1 MDSEFPAQSDAADED
16 PFPASKVQE
25 QLFLAQQTVGDAPTF
40 HIPCFWE
47 VRGPVDIRALRNA
60 VTAVLA
66 RHEALRTTF
75 RIHEQGL
82 LQVVHPEPR
91 LEWRLATCRD
101 AEEREQRMAH
111 AARAPFDLERGPLVR
126 AGVLSCADGSHVVAL
141 CCHHAVFDGWSA
153 KLVRDELIAH
163 YRAFTTGTEPDL
175 PEVEYQYGD
184 YSLWHDEW
192 LESPAGER
200 ARRAWVELLAGELPV
215 LELPGDVRP
224 THRAT
229 GRTTAADREAAA
241 TAPGGTADLPLPGPA
256 VERLAALATE
266 QRTTLFTVLL
276 AAYDL
281 LLADRT
287 GLRDVIVGTPA
298 LNRSRTE
305 FQRTVGCFV
314 NMVAVRTDLD
324 GPRTFR
330 ELVERV
336 RTAVLRAQDLQA
348 VPFETVVKD
357 VRPTRHQDHSPVFQV
372 AFTVGEDFFEPVRA
386 GELEFRPV
394 EVPSVTAKYQLA
406 LQVNRTPDGA
416 VAEFEYRAD
425 RFSPGWIADFGA
437 RYARVL
443 ELAAEQPDR
452 PLTDFLGSDTVSAAA
467 ELASPASDFTGI
479 NTENEAAD
487 TAEAASAQPE
497 AAPADTAPRDETERV
512 LTEVW
517 AEVLGRPAVGI
528 DDNFFELG
536 GDSISSVQIVARAGA
551 RGLGF
556 RVRDL
561 LRNQTVREL
570 APLVRAT
577 EPAGAG
583 TPATGPFDLVAAED
597 RPRLP
602 ADAVAA
608 YPLTALQS
616 GMLYRSGQQAH
627 TAMYHDVLVSR
638 LRVAFSAAAWRTAV
652 ARLLERHE
660 LLRTSFAPGG
670 FTEPLQV
677 VHARIAHPPVSFEDL
692 RGLPEAEQRA
702 LIDQRTDWEG
712 RDLFDWERP
721 PLIRYHLARLAE
733 DEVQLWTVVH
743 HAVIDGWSER
753 ILFGELLSLY
763 LAALADGPAA
773 LPPPPRAHYRSFV
786 ALERAAVR
794 DPQQLAFWQA
804 QLDGLALGSVPAAPG
819 TGVPDMTVVPRE
831 LPAELSAGLG
841 VLAARLQVP
850 VRIVLLTAHLRVIAL
865 LTGSEDVV
873 SGAVYNGR
881 IAEPDG
887 DRVVGLFLNTLPVR
901 CRVAAE
907 SWSALIRQV
916 AATDLAIQPH
926 RRFPMPELRGRVAG
940 AASFET
946 FFNYT
951 HFRNESDVPTD
962 GVEVLDEY
970 SHTPTDFL
978 LGSEFYRDTSTDLI
992 GLGLRYDADRIAAAD
1007 ADRYFGYHVA
1017 VLRAMLADPAA
1028 SPTATPLLAPAEL
1041 AELDGWNRTERDRPG
1056 PHLLHEAITRRAAE
1070 RPEAPAVL
1078 FRDRVLDYAELDGR
1092 ADALAH
1098 RLAALGVRPGDHVGI
1113 VQERSPELVV
1123 SLLAVLKAGG
1133 AYVPLDPADPA
1144 GRTAALLAES
1154 GCRVVLTA
1162 AGTEGFELPDVRVE
1176 FVPDD
1181 LAPGAAPPEV
1191 EVRPGDPAY
1200 VIHTSGSTGRPKAV
1214 VVSHRAIANR
1224 LDWMQEEFRL
1234 TAEDRVLQKTPY
1246 TFDVSVWE
1254 FFWPLR
1260 EGAALVVAEPGGHW
1274 DPGYLEQ
1281 VLARQSVTVAHFVP
1295 SMLRAFLDAADL
1307 SAATALRQVVC
1318 SGEALPAELQR
1329 DFLDRSKA
1337 ALANLYGPTEAA
1349 VDVTYWHCVR
1359 EDADTVPIGRPIAN
1373 TRIHLLDP
1381 AGHPV
1386 PVGVT
1391 GELHIGGVGLADGYH
1406 GRPDLTAERFVEHT
1420 WPDGTAERLYR
1431 TGDLARRRP
1440 DGAIEY
1446 LGRGDAQVKVRGMRV
1461 EPGEVEAVLSAHPD
1475 CGSAAVTFD
1484 GERLIGYYTARP
1496 GAELPAGE
1504 LRRHA
1509 ERLLPGHM
1517 VPALWEPLA
1526 ELPLTVS
1533 GKVDR
1538 KRLPAPGRAARSA
1551 APARP
1556 LDPAEALVAAA
1567 WTDVLGTAD
1576 FGADEG
1582 FFQVGGHSL
1591 AAVRLIGRLRR
1602 DFDRRLG
1609 VAELFTHDTVERLA
1623 ALLTA
1628 PAPAAAGNG
1637 WEVLALRPGPA
1648 EPLWLFPPVGGS
1660 ALGYLA
1666 LAGALD
1672 PRLAVSGLDC
1682 AEPVGSTV
1690 EEMAAAAVARIVRD
1704 HPAGPVHLA
1713 GWSFGAVLAFE
1724 AAGLLTA
1731 AGREVTLCMV
1741 DAAFPA
1747 PGQLD
1752 ALDDDRTTEA
1762 LLQDTLALTGAPPDE
1777 SGSEAWQARHRVFAA
1792 NLRAH
1797 HAYRPRRHPGDV
1809 VYLES
1814 RDGRALGSAEAW
1826 RAVVAGGFRLH
1837 RLDTDHYGLV
1847 RQPHVRAVA
1856 DVLGAAALGG

>member
-1 MDSEFPAQSDAADED
+1 MDIEFPAQSDATDD
-16 PFPASKVQE
+16 DSFPASKVQE
-25 QLFLAQQTVGDAPTF
+25 QLFLAQQTVGDAPAF

-47 VRGPVDIRALRNA
+47 VRGPVDIPALRNA

-101 AEEREQRMAH
+101 AEERDERMAR

-126 AGVLSCADGSHVVAL
+126 AGLLRCADGSHVVTL

-153 KLVRDELIAH
+153 KLVRDELAAH
-163 YRAFTTGTEPDL
+163 YAAFSTGTEPGL

-192 LESPAGER
+192 LAGPAGRR
-200 ARRAWVELLAGELPV
+200 ARREWTELLAGELPV
-215 LELPGDVRP
+215 LELPGDLRP
-224 THRAT
+224 SDPT
-229 GRTTAADREAAA
+229 DP
-241 TAPGGTADLPLPGPA
+241 TAPGGTADVPLPGPA
-256 VERLAALATE
+256 VEHLAALAGE
-266 QRTTLFTVLL
+266 LRTTLFTVLL

-287 GLRDVIVGTPA
+287 GLRDIIVGTPA

-314 NMVAVRTDLD
+314 NMVAVRTDLT

-336 RTAVLRAQDLQA
+336 RAAVLRAQDLQA
-348 VPFETVVKD
+348 VPFETVVKE
-357 VRPTRHQDHSPVFQV
+357 VRPPRHPGHPPVFQV

-406 LQVNRTPDGA
+406 LQVNRTGA
-416 VAEFEYRAD
+416 GPVAEFEYRAD
-425 RFSPGWIADFGA
+425 RFSPAWIADFAA

-443 ELAAEQPDR
+443 ELAAERPDR
-452 PLTDFLGSDTVSAAA
+452 PLTDFLTDLPTTDAPPLALRAVAVEPATASGPTVDS
-467 ELASPASDFTGI
+467 
-479 NTENEAAD
+479 
-487 TAEAASAQPE
+487 
-497 AAPADTAPRDETERV
+497 APRDDTERV
-512 LTEVW
+512 LAEVW

-536 GDSISSVQIVARAGA
+536 GDSISSVQIVARAAA

-570 APLVRAT
+570 APLVGAVGPAA
-577 EPAGAG
+577 EPA
-583 TPATGPFDLVAAED
+583 PTGPFELVPAED

-627 TAMYHDVLVSR
+627 TAMYHDVLLTR
-638 LRVAFSAAAWRTAV
+638 LRVAFSAEAWRTAV
-652 ARLLERHE
+652 SQLLERHE

-670 FTEPLQV
+670 FSEPLQV
-677 VHARIAHPPVSFEDL
+677 VHRRIAHPPVSFEDL
-692 RGLPEAEQRA
+692 RGVPEPEQRA
-702 LIDQRTDWEG
+702 LIDQRTDWEA

-753 ILFGELLSLY
+753 ILFGELLRLY
-763 LAALADGPAA
+763 LAALGGGPAA
-773 LPPPPRAHYRSFV
+773 LAPPPRARYRSFV

-819 TGVPDMTVVPRE
+819 TGVPDMAVVPRA
-831 LPAELSAGLG
+831 LPAELSAGL
-841 VLAARLQVP
+841 VALAARSQVP

-901 CRVAAE
+901 CRTAAE

-926 RRFPMPELRGRVAG
+926 RRFPMPELRGRVA
-940 AASFET
+940 AAAAFET

-951 HFRNESDVPTD
+951 HFRNESDVPT
-962 GVEVLDEY
+962 GELEVLDED
-970 SHTPTDFL
+970 SRTPTDFL
-978 LGSEFYRDTSTDLI
+978 LGSEFSRDTTTDLI
-992 GLGLRYDADRIAAAD
+992 GLGLRYDADRVTAAD
-1007 ADRYFGYHVA
+1007 ADRYFGYHEA

-1028 SPTATPLLAPAEL
+1028 SPTAGPLLAAPEL
-1041 AELDGWNRTERDRPG
+1041 AALREWNRTERAYPG
-1056 PHLLHEAITRRAAE
+1056 PHLLHTAIAVRASDA
-1070 RPEAPAVL
+1070 PEAPAVL
-1078 FRDRVLDYAELDGR
+1078 FRDRVLSYAELDGR
-1092 ADALAH
+1092 ANTLAH

-1133 AYVPLDPADPA
+1133 AYVPLDPTDPA
-1144 GRTAALLAES
+1144 QRTAGLIVGS
-1154 GCRVVLTA
+1154 GCRAVLTA
-1162 AGTEGFELPDVRVE
+1162 AGTEGVELPDIQVE

-1181 LAPGAAPPEV
+1181 LPVSARPPQV
-1191 EVRPGDPAY
+1191 EVRPGGPAY

-1234 TAEDRVLQKTPY
+1234 TAGDRVLQKTPY

-1260 EGAALVVAEPGGHW
+1260 EGAVLVVAEPGGHW

-1281 VLARQSVTVAHFVP
+1281 VLARQAVTVAHFVP

-1318 SGEALPAELQR
+1318 SGEALPADLAR

-1349 VDVTYWHCVR
+1349 VDVTYWHCAR
-1359 EDADTVPIGRPIAN
+1359 DGADTVPIGRPIAN

-1386 PVGVT
+1386 PVGT
-1391 GELHIGGVGLADGYH
+1391 AGELYIGGTGLAEGYH
-1406 GRPDLTAERFVEHT
+1406 GRPDLTAERFTAHH
-1420 WPDGTAERLYR
+1420 WPDGTVERLYR

-1446 LGRGDAQVKVRGMRV
+1446 LGRTDAQLKIRGMRV

-1475 CGSAAVTFD
+1475 CGAAAVTHD

-1496 GAELPAGE
+1496 GAALPSGE

-1509 ERLLPGHM
+1509 ERLLPGHL
-1517 VPALWEPLA
+1517 VPAAWVPLA

-1538 KRLPAPGRAARSA
+1538 KRLPAPGRTVRRT
-1551 APARP
+1551 APARA
-1556 LDPAEALVAAA
+1556 LGTAERLVAAA
-1567 WTDVLGTAD
+1567 WTDVLGSAD
-1576 FGADEG
+1576 FAVDEG
-1582 FFQVGGHSL
+1582 FFRVGGHSL

-1602 DFDRRLG
+1602 DFDRRLT

-1623 ALLTA
+1623 ALLAA
-1628 PAPAAAGNG
+1628 PAPEAAGNG
-1637 WEVLALRPGPA
+1637 WDVLALRPADGA
-1648 EPLWLFPPVGGS
+1648 PLWLFPPVGGS

-1672 PRLAVSGLDC
+1672 PRLAVHGLDC
-1682 AEPVGSTV
+1682 AEPAGSTV
-1690 EEMAAAAVARIVRD
+1690 EELAAAAVARIVRE
-1704 HPAGPVHLA
+1704 HPAGPLHLA

-1724 AAGLLTA
+1724 AAGRLTE
-1731 AGREVTLCMV
+1731 AGREVTLGMV

-1747 PGQLD
+1747 PEQLD
-1752 ALDDDRTTEA
+1752 GLDDDRTTEA
-1762 LLQDTLALTGAPPDE
+1762 LLQDTLALTGAPPDA
-1777 SGSEAWQARHRVFAA
+1777 SGSEAWQARHRVFAT

-1797 HAYRPRRHPGDV
+1797 HAYRPRRHLGDV

-1826 RAVVAGGFRLH
+1826 RAVVAGSFRLH
-1837 RLDTDHYGLV
+1837 RFDTDHYGLV

-1856 DVLGAAALGG
+1856 DVLGAAALDG

>member
-47 VRGPVDIRALRNA
+47 VRGTVDIPALRNA
-60 VTAVLA
+60 FDAVLT

-75 RIHEQGL
+75 RIHERGL

-91 LEWRLATCRD
+91 WEWRLATCRD
-101 AEEREQRMAH
+101 AEEREQRMARH
-111 AARAPFDLERGPLVR
+111 ARAPFDLENGPLVR
-126 AGVLSCADGSHVVAL
+126 AGLLHCADGSHVVMFCA
-141 CCHHAVFDGWSA
+141 HHAVFDGWSA
-153 KLVRDELIAH
+153 KLVLDELASH
-163 YRAFTTGTEPDL
+163 YRAFTTGTEPGL
-175 PEVEYQYGD
+175 PGVNYQYGD

-192 LESPAGER
+192 LASPAGER
-200 ARRAWVELLAGELPV
+200 ARHEWAELLAGDLPV
-215 LELPGDVRP
+215 LELPGDLP
-224 THRAT
+224 LPDPDS
-229 GRTTAADREAAA
+229 TA
-241 TAPGGTADLPLPGPA
+241 APGGTANVPLPAAA
-256 VERLAALATE
+256 VEQLAALATGL
-266 QRTTLFTVLL
+266 RTTPFTVLL

-287 GLRDVIVGTPA
+287 GLRDLVVGTPA
-298 LNRSRTE
+298 ANRGRTE
-305 FQRTVGCFV
+305 FQSTVGCFV
-314 NMVAVRTDLD
+314 NMVAVRTDLS

-336 RTAVLRAQDLQA
+336 RAAVLRAQDLQA
-348 VPFETVVKD
+348 VPFETVVKE
-357 VRPTRHQDHSPVFQV
+357 VRPPRHRGHPPVFQV
-372 AFTVGEDFFEPVRA
+372 AFTVGEDFFQPVRA

-394 EVPSVTAKYQLA
+394 EVPSVTAKYQLS
-406 LQVNRTPDGA
+406 LQVNRTADGP

-425 RFSPGWIADFGA
+425 RFTPEWIADFA
-437 RYARVL
+437 ASYARVL
-443 ELAAEQPDR
+443 ELAAERPDR
-452 PLTDFLGSDTVSAAA
+452 PLTDFLGSASPPRATARTAVASEPERPQPPTAA
-467 ELASPASDFTGI
+467 EDS
-479 NTENEAAD
+479 
-487 TAEAASAQPE
+487 
-497 AAPADTAPRDETERV
+497 APRDETERV

-517 AEVLGRPAVGI
+517 AEVLGRAAVGI

-570 APLVRAT
+570 APLVRTA
-577 EPAGAG
+577 EPAAG
-583 TPATGPFDLVAAED
+583 PAAPGPFELVHPED

-608 YPLTALQS
+608 YPLTALQA

-627 TAMYHDVLVSR
+627 TAMYHDVLLTR
-638 LRVAFSAAAWRTAV
+638 LRVEFSAEAWRTAV

-670 FTEPLQV
+670 FREPLQV
-677 VHARIAHPPVSFEDL
+677 VHRRIAEPPVSFEDL
-692 RGLPEAEQRA
+692 RGLPEQEQRA

-712 RDLFDWERP
+712 RHLFDWERP
-721 PLIRYHLARLAE
+721 PLIRYHLARLAG

-763 LAALADGPAA
+763 LTALGRGGPAA
-773 LPPPPRAHYRSFV
+773 LPPAPGAHYRSFV

-794 DPQQLAFWQA
+794 DAEQLAFWQA
-804 QLDGLALGSVPAAPG
+804 QLDGVALGSVPATPG
-819 TGVPDMTVVPRE
+819 TGVPDMAVVPRE
-831 LPAELSAGLG
+831 LPAELSAGL
-841 VLAARLQVP
+841 VALAARLQVP
-850 VRIVLLTAHLRVIAL
+850 VRIVLLTVHLRVIAL

-901 CRVAAE
+901 CRLAVG
-907 SWSALIRQV
+907 SWSELIRQV
-916 AATDLAIQPH
+916 AATDLAVQPH
-926 RRFPMPELRGRVAG
+926 RRFPMAELRGRVAG
-940 AASFET
+940 AAAFET

-951 HFRNESDVPTD
+951 HFRNESAVPTGD
-962 GVEVLDEY
+962 LEVLEER
-970 SHTPTDFL
+970 SRTPTDFL
-978 LGSEFYRDTSTDLI
+978 LGSEFSRDTGTDLI
-992 GLGLRYDADRIAAAD
+992 GLALRYDADRIAADD

-1017 VLRAMLADPAA
+1017 VIRALLADPAA
-1028 SPTATPLLAPAEL
+1028 APTAVPLLDRAEL
-1041 AELDGWNRTERDRPG
+1041 AELREWNRTEREYPG
-1056 PHLLHEAITRRAAE
+1056 PRLLHRAVE
-1070 RPEAPAVL
+1070 RQAATTPQAPAVL
-1078 FRDRVLDYAELDGR
+1078 FRDRVLSYAELDGR
-1092 ADALAH
+1092 ANALAH
-1098 RLAALGVRPGDHVGI
+1098 RLVALGVRPGEHVGI
-1113 VQERSPELVV
+1113 VQHRSAELVV

-1144 GRTAALLAES
+1144 ERTARLLSDAD
-1154 GCRVVLTA
+1154 CRVVLTA
-1162 AGTEGFELPDVRVE
+1162 AGTEGLQLPGVRVE

-1181 LAPGAAPPEV
+1181 PACGERAPGV
-1191 EVRPGDPAY
+1191 GTGPGDPAY

-1260 EGAALVVAEPGGHW
+1260 EGARLVVAEPGGHW

-1281 VLARQSVTVAHFVP
+1281 VLSRQSITVAHFVP
-1295 SMLRAFLDAADL
+1295 SMLRAFLDAADV

-1318 SGEALPAELQR
+1318 SGEALPADLRR

-1349 VDVTYWHCVR
+1349 VDVTCWHCSR
-1359 EDADTVPIGRPIAN
+1359 DEADTVPIGRPIAN

-1381 AGHPV
+1381 SGHPV
-1386 PVGVT
+1386 PVGT
-1391 GELHIGGVGLADGYH
+1391 AGELFIGGVCLADGYH
-1406 GRPDLTAERFVEHT
+1406 GRPELTAERFREHT
-1420 WPDGTAERLYR
+1420 LPDGSTERLYR

-1446 LGRGDAQVKVRGMRV
+1446 LGRTDAQVKIRGMRV
-1461 EPGEVEAVLSAHPD
+1461 EPGEIEAALSAHPD

-1484 GERLIGYYTARP
+1484 GERLVGYFTVRP
-1496 GAELPAGE
+1496 GGALPIAE

-1509 ERLLPGHM
+1509 EGLLPRHM
-1517 VPALWEPLA
+1517 VPAAWQPLP
-1526 ELPLTVS
+1526 ELPLTGS

-1538 KRLPAPGRAARSA
+1538 KRLPSPADTGRPTAPT
-1551 APARP
+1551 RP
-1556 LDPAEALVAAA
+1556 LTGAERLVAAA
-1567 WTDVLGTAD
+1567 WTDVLDTAD
-1576 FGADEG
+1576 FGVDVG

-1602 DFDRRLG
+1602 DFERRLS
-1609 VAELFTHDTVERLA
+1609 VAELFAHDTVERLA
-1623 ALLTA
+1623 ALLEA
-1628 PAPAAAGNG
+1628 PSPDAPGG
-1637 WEVLALRPGPA
+1637 WDVLALRPSGA
-1648 EPLWLFPPVGGS
+1648 APLWLFPPVGGS

-1666 LAGALD
+1666 LTAALD
-1672 PRLAVSGLDC
+1672 PRLAVYGLDC
-1682 AEPVGSTV
+1682 AEPVGATV
-1690 EEMAAAAVARIVRD
+1690 EEMAAAAAARIGRD

-1724 AAGLLTA
+1724 TAGLLTE
-1731 AGREVTLCMV
+1731 AGREVTLAMV
-1741 DAAFPA
+1741 DAAFPD
-1747 PGQLD
+1747 PGQL
-1752 ALDDDRTTEA
+1752 AGLDDARTTEA
-1762 LLQDTLALTGAPPDE
+1762 LLRDALALTGAPPAE
-1777 SGSEAWQARHRVFAA
+1777 SGSEAWTARHRVFAA
-1792 NLRAH
+1792 HLHAH
-1797 HAYRPRRHPGDV
+1797 HAYRPRRHPGDA

-1814 RDGRALGSAEAW
+1814 RDGRELGSAEAW
-1826 RAVVAGGFRLH
+1826 RAVVSGDFRVH
-1837 RLDTDHYGLV
+1837 RFDTDHYGLV
-1847 RQPHVRAVA
+1847 RQPHVRAVGA
-1856 DVLGAAALGG
+1856 ALGAAALGD

>member
-1 MDSEFPAQSDAADED
+1 MDSEFPARSDAADED

-47 VRGPVDIRALRNA
+47 VRGTVDIPALRNA
-60 VTAVLA
+60 FRAVLS

-82 LQVVHPEPR
+82 LQVVHPQPR
-91 LEWRLATCRD
+91 WEWRLATCRD
-101 AEEREQRMAH
+101 DGERERRMAEH
-111 AARAPFDLERGPLVR
+111 ASAPFDLDHGPLVR
-126 AGVLSCADGSHVVAL
+126 AGLLQCADDRHVVMFCA
-141 CCHHAVFDGWSA
+141 HHAVFDGWSA
-153 KLVRDELIAH
+153 KLVLDELAAH
-163 YRAFTTGTEPDL
+163 YRALTTGTEPGL
-175 PEVEYQYGD
+175 PEVDYQYGD
-184 YSLWHDEW
+184 YSLWHEEW
-192 LESPAGER
+192 LTGPAGER
-200 ARRAWVELLAGELPV
+200 ARREWAELLAGDLPV
-215 LELPGDVRP
+215 LELPGDLP
-224 THRAT
+224 PPAPDSTAT
-229 GRTTAADREAAA
+229 
-241 TAPGGTADLPLPGPA
+241 PGGTADVPLPAEA
-256 VERLAALATE
+256 VEQLGALATE
-266 QRTTLFTVLL
+266 LHTTPFTVLL

-287 GLRDVIVGTPA
+287 GLRDILVGTPA
-298 LNRSRTE
+298 VNRSRAE
-305 FQRTVGCFV
+305 FQATVGCFV
-314 NMVAVRTDLD
+314 NMVTVRTDLT

-348 VPFETVVKD
+348 VPFETVVKE
-357 VRPTRHQDHSPVFQV
+357 VRPPRHPGHPPVFQV
-372 AFTVGEDFFEPVRA
+372 AFTVGEDFFQPVRA
-386 GELEFRPV
+386 GELEFSPV
-394 EVPSVTAKYQLA
+394 EIPSVTAKYQLS
-406 LQVNRTPDGA
+406 LQVNRTADGP

-425 RFSPGWIADFGA
+425 RFSPEWVADFAA

-452 PLTDFLGSDTVSAAA
+452 PLTDFLGSDAPPRPAARTAAA
-467 ELASPASDFTGI
+467 
-479 NTENEAAD
+479 
-487 TAEAASAQPE
+487 PE
-497 AAPADTAPRDETERV
+497 PERSRPPAPADDSAPRDEAERV

-517 AEVLGRPAVGI
+517 AEVLGHPAVGI

-551 RGLGF
+551 RGLAF

-570 APLVRAT
+570 APLVRTDA
-577 EPAGAG
+577 PAAG
-583 TPATGPFDLVAAED
+583 PAPIGPFELVHPED

-608 YPLTALQS
+608 CPLTALQS
-616 GMLYRSGQQAH
+616 GMLYRSGQRAR
-627 TAMYHDVLVSR
+627 TAMYHDVLLTR
-638 LRVAFSAAAWRTAV
+638 LRVGFSAEAWRTAV

-670 FTEPLQV
+670 YREPLQI
-677 VHARIAHPPVSFEDL
+677 VHRRVAEAPVSFEDL
-692 RGLPEAEQRA
+692 RGLPEREQRA

-712 RDLFDWERP
+712 RNLFDWERP
-721 PLIRYHLARLAE
+721 PLIRYHLARLAD

-763 LAALADGPAA
+763 LAALGRGGPAA
-773 LPPPPRAHYRSFV
+773 LPPAPRAHYRSFV

-794 DPQQLAFWQA
+794 DREQLAFWQA
-804 QLDGLALGSVPAAPG
+804 QLDGVALGSVPAAPG
-819 TGVPDMTVVPRE
+819 TGVPDMAVVPRE
-831 LPAELSAGLG
+831 LPAELSAGL
-841 VLAARLQVP
+841 VALAARLRVP
-850 VRIVLLTAHLRVIAL
+850 VRIVLLTVHLRVIAL

-901 CRVAAE
+901 CRTAVD
-907 SWSALIRQV
+907 SWSELIRQV
-916 AATDLAIQPH
+916 AATDLAVQPH
-926 RRFPMPELRGRVAG
+926 RRFPMAELRGRVAG
-940 AASFET
+940 AAAFET

-951 HFRNESDVPTD
+951 HFRNESAVPTGD
-962 GVEVLDEY
+962 LEVLEER

-978 LGSEFYRDTSTDLI
+978 LGSEFSRDTATDLI

-1017 VLRAMLADPAA
+1017 VIRAVLADPAA
-1028 SPTATPLLAPAEL
+1028 APTAVPLLSRAEL
-1041 AELDGWNRTERDRPG
+1041 AELREWNRTEREYPG
-1056 PHLLHEAITRRAAE
+1056 PRLLHRAIERQAA
-1070 RPEAPAVL
+1070 RTPQAPAVL
-1078 FRDRVLDYAELDGR
+1078 FRDRVLSYAELDGR
-1092 ADALAH
+1092 ANALAH
-1098 RLAALGVRPGDHVGI
+1098 RLVALGVRPGDHVGI
-1113 VQERSPELVV
+1113 VQHRSAELVV

-1133 AYVPLDPADPA
+1133 AYVPLDPEDPA
-1144 GRTAALLAES
+1144 ERTAGLLAES

-1162 AGTEGFELPDVRVE
+1162 AGTEDCRPAGVLVE
-1176 FVPDD
+1176 FVPDGP
-1181 LAPGAAPPEV
+1181 ARSERGPEV
-1191 EVRPGDPAY
+1191 GTGPGDPAY

-1224 LDWMQEEFRL
+1224 LDWMTEEFRL

-1260 EGAALVVAEPGGHW
+1260 EGARLVVAEPGGHW

-1281 VLARQSVTVAHFVP
+1281 VLVRQSITVAHFVP
-1295 SMLRAFLDAADL
+1295 SMLRAFLDAADV

-1318 SGEALPAELQR
+1318 SGEALPADLQR

-1349 VDVTYWHCVR
+1349 VDVTYWHCTPEGAR
-1359 EDADTVPIGRPIAN
+1359 GADTVPIGRPIAN

-1381 AGHPV
+1381 SGRPV
-1386 PVGVT
+1386 PVGT
-1391 GELHIGGVGLADGYH
+1391 AGELFIGGVCLADGYH
-1406 GRPDLTAERFVEHT
+1406 GRPELTAERFREHT
-1420 WPDGTAERLYR
+1420 LPDGGTERLYR

-1446 LGRGDAQVKVRGMRV
+1446 LGRTDAQLKIRGMRV

-1484 GERLIGYYTARP
+1484 GERLIGYFTVRP
-1496 GAELPAGE
+1496 GGALAVEE

-1509 ERLLPGHM
+1509 EGLLPRHM
-1517 VPALWEPLA
+1517 VPAVWQPLP
-1526 ELPLTVS
+1526 ELPLTGS

-1538 KRLPAPGRAARSA
+1538 RRLPAPADTVRPT
-1551 APARP
+1551 APSRP
-1556 LDPAEALVAAA
+1556 PTATERLVAAA

-1576 FGADEG
+1576 FGLDEG
-1582 FFQVGGHSL
+1582 FFGVGGHSL

-1602 DFDRRLG
+1602 DFERRLS
-1609 VAELFTHDTVERLA
+1609 VAELFAHDTVERLA
-1623 ALLTA
+1623 ALLEA
-1628 PAPAAAGNG
+1628 PSPEAPNG
-1637 WEVLALRPGPA
+1637 WDVLALRPSGA
-1648 EPLWLFPPVGGS
+1648 APLWLFPPVGGS

-1666 LAGALD
+1666 LTAALD
-1672 PRLAVSGLDC
+1672 PRLAVHGLDC

-1690 EEMAAAAVARIVRD
+1690 EEMAAAAVARIGRD

-1731 AGREVTLCMV
+1731 AGREVTLAMV
-1741 DAAFPA
+1741 DAAFPD
-1747 PGQLD
+1747 PGQL
-1752 ALDDDRTTEA
+1752 AGLDDTRTTEA
-1762 LLQDTLALTGAPPDE
+1762 LLRDALALTGAPPAE
-1777 SGSEAWQARHRVFAA
+1777 AGSEAWAARHRVFAA
-1792 NLRAH
+1792 HLRAH
-1797 HAYRPRRHPGDV
+1797 HAYRPRRHPGNA

-1814 RDGRALGSAEAW
+1814 RDGRELGSAGAW
-1826 RAVVAGGFRLH
+1826 RAVVAGDFAVH
-1837 RLDTDHYGLV
+1837 RFDTDHYGLV
-1847 RQPHVRAVA
+1847 RQPHVRAVGA
-1856 DVLGAAALGG
+1856 VLGAAALGG

>member
-47 VRGPVDIRALRNA
+47 VRGPVDIPALRNA
-60 VTAVLA
+60 FSAVLT

-91 LEWRLATCRD
+91 WEWRLATCRD
-101 AEEREQRMAH
+101 AEERELRMARH
-111 AARAPFDLERGPLVR
+111 ARAPFDLERGPLVR
-126 AGVLSCADGSHVVAL
+126 AGLLRCADDSHVVML
-141 CCHHAVFDGWSA
+141 CAHHAVFDGWSA
-153 KLVRDELIAH
+153 KLVLDELAAH
-163 YRAFTTGTEPDL
+163 YRAFTTGAEPGL
-175 PEVEYQYGD
+175 PEVDYQYGD

-192 LESPAGER
+192 LASPAGER
-200 ARRAWVELLAGELPV
+200 ARHEWAELLAGELPV
-215 LELPGDVRP
+215 LELPGDLP
-224 THRAT
+224 PP
-229 GRTTAADREAAA
+229 DPDSA
-241 TAPGGTADLPLPGPA
+241 TAPGGTADVPLPAPA
-256 VERLAALATE
+256 VEQLALLATE
-266 QRTTLFTVLL
+266 LRTTLFTVLL

-287 GLRDVIVGTPA
+287 GLRDLVVGTPA
-298 LNRSRTE
+298 VNRSRTE
-305 FQRTVGCFV
+305 FQATVGCFV
-314 NMVAVRTDLD
+314 NMVAVRTDLT

-336 RTAVLRAQDLQA
+336 RSAVLRAQDLQA
-348 VPFETVVKD
+348 VPFETVVKE
-357 VRPTRHQDHSPVFQV
+357 VRPPRHPGHSPIFQV
-372 AFTVGEDFFEPVRA
+372 AFTVGEDFFQPVRA

-394 EVPSVTAKYQLA
+394 EVPSVTAKYQLS
-406 LQVNRTPDGA
+406 LQVNRTADGP

-425 RFSPGWIADFGA
+425 RFTPEWIADFAA

-452 PLTDFLGSDTVSAAA
+452 PLTDFLGVDAPQAVDRTAVAPQPVTAARQPTATVES
-467 ELASPASDFTGI
+467 
-479 NTENEAAD
+479 
-487 TAEAASAQPE
+487 
-497 AAPADTAPRDETERV
+497 APRDETERV

-517 AEVLGRPAVGI
+517 AEVLGHPAVGI

-570 APLVRAT
+570 APLVRTAG
-577 EPAGAG
+577 PADG
-583 TPATGPFDLVAAED
+583 PAPTGPFELVHAED

-602 ADAVAA
+602 SDAVAA

-627 TAMYHDVLVSR
+627 TAMYHDVLLTR
-638 LRVAFSAAAWRTAV
+638 LRVEFSAEAWRTAV
-652 ARLLERHE
+652 AELLDRHD

-670 FTEPLQV
+670 FREPLQI
-677 VHARIAHPPVSFEDL
+677 VHRRIAHPPVSFEDL
-692 RGLPEAEQRA
+692 RGLPEQEQRA

-753 ILFGELLSLY
+753 VLFGELLSLY
-763 LAALADGPAA
+763 LAALGRGPAA

-794 DPQQLAFWQA
+794 DREQLAFWRE
-804 QLDGLALGSVPAAPG
+804 QLDGVALGSVPAAPG
-819 TGVPDMTVVPRE
+819 TGVPDMAVVPRE
-831 LPAELSAGLG
+831 LPAELSAGL
-841 VLAARLQVP
+841 VALAARLRVP
-850 VRIVLLTAHLRVIAL
+850 VRIVLLTVHLRVIAL

-901 CRVAAE
+901 CRLAVD
-907 SWSALIRQV
+907 SWSELIRQV
-916 AATDLAIQPH
+916 AATDLAVQPH
-926 RRFPMPELRGRVAG
+926 RRFPMAELRGRVAG
-940 AASFET
+940 AAAFET

-951 HFRNESDVPTD
+951 HFRNESAVPTS
-962 GVEVLDEY
+962 GLEVLEER

-978 LGSEFYRDTSTDLI
+978 LGSEFSRDTATDLI
-992 GLGLRYDADRIAAAD
+992 GLGLRYDADRIAPAD
-1007 ADRYFGYHVA
+1007 ADRYFGYHVS
-1017 VLRAMLADPAA
+1017 VIRAMLADPAA
-1028 SPTATPLLAPAEL
+1028 APTAVPLLGRAEL
-1041 AELDGWNRTERDRPG
+1041 AELREWNRTEREYPG
-1056 PHLLHEAITRRAAE
+1056 PRLLHRAIERRAATAP
-1070 RPEAPAVL
+1070 RAPAVL
-1078 FRDRVLDYAELDGR
+1078 FRDRVLSYAELDGR
-1092 ADALAH
+1092 ANGLAH
-1098 RLAALGVRPGDHVGI
+1098 RLVALGVRPGDHVGI
-1113 VQERSPELVV
+1113 VQHRSAELVV

-1144 GRTAALLAES
+1144 ERTAGLLAES
-1154 GCRVVLTA
+1154 GCRLVLTA
-1162 AGTEGFELPDVRVE
+1162 AGTGDLRPPGIQVE
-1176 FVPDD
+1176 FVPDGP
-1181 LAPGAAPPEV
+1181 ARSERGPEV
-1191 EVRPGDPAY
+1191 EVGPGDPAY

-1224 LDWMQEEFRL
+1224 LDWMAEEFRL

-1254 FFWPLR
+1254 FFCPLR
-1260 EGAALVVAEPGGHW
+1260 EGARLVVAEPDGHW

-1281 VLARQSVTVAHFVP
+1281 VLARQSITVAHFVP

-1318 SGEALPAELQR
+1318 SGEALPADLQR

-1349 VDVTYWHCVR
+1349 VDVTYWHCTP
-1359 EDADTVPIGRPIAN
+1359 EDTPDGPHGAGTVPIGRPIAN

-1381 AGHPV
+1381 SGHPV
-1386 PVGVT
+1386 PVGT
-1391 GELHIGGVGLADGYH
+1391 AGELFIGGVCLADGYH
-1406 GRPDLTAERFVEHT
+1406 GRPELTAERFREHT
-1420 WPDGTAERLYR
+1420 LPDGAVERLYR

-1446 LGRGDAQVKVRGMRV
+1446 LGRTDAQVKIRGMRV

-1484 GERLIGYYTARP
+1484 GDRLIGHFTARP
-1496 GAELPAGE
+1496 GAELPVEE

-1509 ERLLPGHM
+1509 ERLLPRHL
-1517 VPALWEPLA
+1517 VPAAWQPLA
-1526 ELPLTVS
+1526 ELPLTGS

-1538 KRLPAPGRAARSA
+1538 KRLPTPSNTEKST

-1556 LDPAEALVAAA
+1556 LTDAERLVAAA
-1567 WTDVLGTAD
+1567 WTDVLETAD
-1576 FGADEG
+1576 FGLDEG
-1582 FFQVGGHSL
+1582 FFRIGGHSL

-1602 DFDRRLG
+1602 DFERRLS
-1609 VAELFTHDTVERLA
+1609 VAELFAHDTVERLA
-1623 ALLTA
+1623 ALLEA
-1628 PAPAAAGNG
+1628 PSPESPNG
-1637 WEVLALRPGPA
+1637 WDVLALRPSGA
-1648 EPLWLFPPVGGS
+1648 APLWLFPPVGGS

-1666 LAGALD
+1666 LTAALD
-1672 PRLAVSGLDC
+1672 PRLAVYGLDC

-1690 EEMAAAAVARIVRD
+1690 EEMAAAAVSRIGRD
-1704 HPAGPVHLA
+1704 FPSGPVHLA

-1731 AGREVTLCMV
+1731 AGREVTLGMI

-1747 PGQLD
+1747 PEQL
-1752 ALDDDRTTEA
+1752 AGLDDARTTEA
-1762 LLQDTLALTGAPPDE
+1762 LLRDTLALTGAPPAE
-1777 SGSEAWQARHRVFAA
+1777 SGSGAWAARHRVFAA

-1814 RDGRALGSAEAW
+1814 RDGQALGSAEAW
-1826 RAVVAGGFRLH
+1826 RASVAGAFRVH
-1837 RLDTDHYGLV
+1837 RLDTDHYGLI
-1847 RQPHVRAVA
+1847 RQPHVRAVGG
-1856 DVLGAAALGG
+1856 VLGAAALGD